1 MAITGNSSSTETVK
15 TFNLY
20 TGIGKAKVLAI
31 NPNPSFT
38 SLDERRNWYFYLN

>member
-20 TGIGKAKVLAI
+20 TGIGKAYG
-31 NPNPSFT
+31 T
-38 SLDERRNWYFYLN
+38 SN